1 MKKITPTNEIYV
13 GASKVK
19 GAGRGV
25 FAAKRIQK
33 GEIIESCPVVEI
45 TEKEASLLR
54 KTELKNY
61 YFLWGSDL
69 KKVAL
74 CLGFGSIYNH
84 SYSPNATYNK
94 RTKERLIDFVA
105 IKDINK
111 DEEITVNYN
120 FGKPDDKSPLW
131 IKSIKT
137 P

>member
-1 MKKITPTNEIYV
+1 MKEIIPTNKIYIGV
-13 GASKVK
+13 SRIEN
-19 GAGRGV
+19 AGRGV
-25 FAAKRIQK
+25 FAAKLVLK

-45 TEKEASLLR
+45 TEKEVSLLR

-69 KKVAL
+69 KKVAV
-74 CLGFGSIYNH
+74 CFGFGSLYNH

-94 RTKERLIDFVA
+94 RLKEKLIDFVA
-105 IKDINK
+105 LKDINK

-120 FGKPDDKSPLW
+120 FGQPDDKSPLW
-131 IKSIKT
+131 IKPIKA